1 MMVILLH
8 YRECVFSS
16 TFILHDH
23 LIVLIHKIFHKIIQ
37 HHHETANLKKF
48 PPTQQANERQ
58 TNIGLSHSFFFI
70 HIMYDFQQFQH
81 CCHTVCSHIL
91 KRRERERVEMT
102 DKSVLEALDLIRD
115 QKARLLRFELGMCV
129 EEDDVKLKE
138 VNHEILRT
146 LETTSS
152 SSDTKSKKKKKKSNK
167 KDKVQKEIQTYT
179 KDVKEMQRK
188 LSELVTKL
196 RLLRAYLS

>member
-1 MMVILLH
+1 
-8 YRECVFSS
+8 
-16 TFILHDH
+16 
-23 LIVLIHKIFHKIIQ
+23 
-37 HHHETANLKKF
+37 
-48 PPTQQANERQ
+48 
-58 TNIGLSHSFFFI
+58 
-70 HIMYDFQQFQH
+70 
-81 CCHTVCSHIL
+81 
-91 KRRERERVEMT
+91 MT

-138 VNHEILRT
+138 VNHEILKT

-152 SSDTKSKKKKKKSNK
+152 SSAAKSKKKKKKSNK
-167 KDKVQKEIQTYT
+167 KDKVQKEIQAYT

>member
-1 MMVILLH
+1 
-8 YRECVFSS
+8 
-16 TFILHDH
+16 
-23 LIVLIHKIFHKIIQ
+23 
-37 HHHETANLKKF
+37 
-48 PPTQQANERQ
+48 
-58 TNIGLSHSFFFI
+58 
-70 HIMYDFQQFQH
+70 
-81 CCHTVCSHIL
+81 
-91 KRRERERVEMT
+91 MT

-152 SSDTKSKKKKKKSNK
+152 STATKSKKKKKKSNK
-167 KDKVQKEIQTYT
+167 KDKVQKEIQAYT
-179 KDVKEMQRK
+179 KDVKEMQTK

>member
-1 MMVILLH
+1 M
-8 YRECVFSS
+8 
-16 TFILHDH
+16 
-23 LIVLIHKIFHKIIQ
+23 
-37 HHHETANLKKF
+37 KK
-48 PPTQQANERQ
+48 EE
-58 TNIGLSHSFFFI
+58 
-70 HIMYDFQQFQH
+70 
-81 CCHTVCSHIL
+81 
-91 KRRERERVEMT
+91 RERERVEMT

-152 SSDTKSKKKKKKSNK
+152 SSDTKKSKKKKKKSNK
-167 KDKVQKEIQTYT
+167 KDKVQKEIQAYT

>member
-1 MMVILLH
+1 MFS
-8 YRECVFSS
+8 YFEERE
-16 TFILHDH
+16 
-23 LIVLIHKIFHKIIQ
+23 Q
-37 HHHETANLKKF
+37 
-48 PPTQQANERQ
+48 
-58 TNIGLSHSFFFI
+58 
-70 HIMYDFQQFQH
+70 
-81 CCHTVCSHIL
+81 
-91 KRRERERVEMT
+91 REREREMT

-152 SSDTKSKKKKKKSNK
+152 SSDTKKSKKKKKKSNK

-188 LSELVTKL
+188 LSELVKKL